1 MDVELLGHIMILC
14 LIFSVTTIQV
24 FTGSVPFYIST
35 CNVRVLVS
43 PHLYQCLLF
52 SVCVCVCVVCL
63 FLIIAFPNACYFLCV
78 CVCVC
83 VCVVCLFLIIA
94 FPSGSEVVFHFGF
107 DLYFLND

>member
-1 MDVELLGHIMILC
+1 MYSGHWFLFFKIHMDVELLGHIMILC

-43 PHLYQCLLF
+43 PHLFQCLLF
-52 SVCVCVCVVCL
+52 S
-63 FLIIAFPNACYFLCV
+63 V